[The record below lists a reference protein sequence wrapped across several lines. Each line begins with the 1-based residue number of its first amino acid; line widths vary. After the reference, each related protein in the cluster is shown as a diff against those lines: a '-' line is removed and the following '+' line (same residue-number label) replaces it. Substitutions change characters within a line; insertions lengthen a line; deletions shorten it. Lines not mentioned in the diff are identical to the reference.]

1 MTDLDEPAWPADAVE
16 VGRIIGAWGIKGFV
30 RVLPY
35 AGQPQALLSSRRW
48 FLQDDL
54 TRAPGP
60 GAVRGR
66 GGPPPR
72 RAARVT
78 GVKTQGEYVVAQVD
92 GTDDRAAA
100 EALKGTAVFVPRS
113 SFPTPEPGEYY
124 WVDLLGLAVVNRQ
137 GEALGTVAE
146 LIDTGAHS
154 VLAVELPPK
163 GDAKPVRRLIPFVA
177 AYIDG
182 VDLHARTVTVD
193 WGLDF

>member
-1 MTDLDEPAWPADAVE
+1 MIDSDTPAWPADAVE

-48 FLQDDL
+48 YLQAD
-54 TRAPGP
+54 PGP
-60 GAVRGR
+60 VPGPVAPRSPSGAQ
-66 GGPPPR
+66 R

-92 GTDDRAAA
+92 GTGDRAAA

-137 GEALGTVAE
+137 GDALGTVAE
-146 LIDTGAHS
+146 MIDTGAHS
-154 VLAVELPPK
+154 VLAVDLASQ
-163 GDAKPVRRLIPFVA
+163 GDARPVRRLIPFVA

-182 VDLHARTVTVD
+182 VDLDGRTITVD